1 MMNGWGMG
9 MAGWGWL
16 GMAFFWILVIAA
28 AVYLVKMFAEQN
40 QTRGGEHP
48 RSHDRA
54 IEILRER
61 YAKGEINQEEFAN
74 RKRELGG

>member
-28 AVYLVKMFAEQN
+28 AVYLVKVFTEQN
-40 QTRGGEHP
+40 QSRDSEKRGN
-48 RSHDRA
+48 DRA

-61 YAKGEINQEEFAN
+61 YAKGEINQEEFE
-74 RKRELGG
+74 RLKKGLS

>member
-28 AVYLVKMFAEQN
+28 AVYLVKVFSEQSQN
-40 QTRGGEHP
+40 QKREGN
-48 RSHDRA
+48 RQSDRA

-61 YAKGEINQEEFAN
+61 YAKGDIDQEEFTK